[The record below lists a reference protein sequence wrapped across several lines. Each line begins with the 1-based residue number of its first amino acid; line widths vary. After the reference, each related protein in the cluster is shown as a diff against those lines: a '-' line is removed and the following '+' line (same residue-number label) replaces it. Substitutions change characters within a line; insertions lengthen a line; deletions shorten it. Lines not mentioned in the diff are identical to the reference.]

1 MERRTLLKALADIDK
16 GRERVR
22 NQQDLVTSLRASGQ
36 NSTQAERLLELFKR
50 TLVEWERHRALIEQ
64 RIVHLQHAQ

>member
-1 MERRTLLKALADIDK
+1 MLKAQADILK
-16 GRERVR
+16 GWERLR

-36 NSTQAERLLELFKR
+36 NSAQAERLLELFKR

-64 RIVHLQHAQ
+64 RIAYLHHAG